1 MGVHELQP
9 TDQVRFGCQRVRLAA
24 VASGMREDKVVHQ
37 IPWVH
42 GVGEKVIDIRLLDC
56 PAAVM
61 ALSVDL
67 AQPRADRR

>member
-1 MGVHELQP
+1 MGVDELKP
-9 TDQVRFGCQRVRLAA
+9 TDQVRLGCQRVGLAA
-24 VASGMREDKVVHQ
+24 VASWMGQDKVVHQ

-42 GVGEKVIDIRLLDC
+42 GVGDEVINVRLLYR

-61 ALSVDL
+61 ALTVYL

>member
-24 VASGMREDKVVHQ
+24 VASWMGQYKVVHQ

-42 GVGEKVIDIRLLDC
+42 GVGEKVIDVSFFDR

-67 AQPRADRR
+67 AQPRADRL